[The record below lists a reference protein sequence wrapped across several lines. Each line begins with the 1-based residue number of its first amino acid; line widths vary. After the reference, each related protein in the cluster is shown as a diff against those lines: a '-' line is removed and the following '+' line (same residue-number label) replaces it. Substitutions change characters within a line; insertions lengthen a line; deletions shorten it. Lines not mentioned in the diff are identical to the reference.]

1 MNYIDKL
8 EAKRVILKEEIL
20 LKEENFIN
28 KYNSLFNNNQED
40 MLERLIRR
48 LSFIT
53 SFGSGIRIG
62 ISFLNTFLNKK

>member
-28 KYNSLFNNNQED
+28 KYNSLFNNYQED
-40 MLERLIRR
+40 MLERLIRS